1 MPMIAIASTSSRSLT
16 GATSTRTASFSI
28 AAAGTVGSPGEP
40 TVPAA
45 AIEKEAVRVEVAP
58 VKDRDDV
65 EAIAI
70 IGIHGY
76 YPHSA
81 SPDEYW
87 SNLKEG
93 RDLIDL
99 VPPDRWNSEEL
110 YHPDPAAASEGKI
123 YCKWGGFLDDYDK
136 FDPHFFKISTA
147 EAKVIDPQERLFL
160 ESVC

>member
-1 MPMIAIASTSSRSLT
+1 PAGESAIPTSD
-16 GATSTRTASFSI
+16 
-28 AAAGTVGSPGEP
+28 AGE
-40 TVPAA
+40 
-45 AIEKEAVRVEVAP
+45 EAVRDEVAAA
-58 VKDRDDV
+58 KERDDA

-70 IGIHGY
+70 IGIHGS
-76 YPHSA
+76 YPHSPT
-81 SPDEYW
+81 PDEYW

-99 VPPDRWNSEEL
+99 VPPDRWNAEEL

-147 EAKVIDPQERLFL
+147 EA
-160 ESVC
+160 